1 MARTEEKAE
10 QTLILLQQK
19 KSVGNVIE
27 QLCLDDNEWYR
38 VSSKAYALHLKKA
51 RKQRKEDEKK
61 LHVSCT
67 SNDKIKDIIKL
78 NNDMADLALSLP
90 TVATMADYERVQI
103 LLEDMPKNETALLTL
118 VEEITMSPRMRA
130 LQKKGRFEHFQ
141 PFIEF
146 VDFIEAAT
154 LCYFRGN
161 YISSYLTLVPIAE
174 GIILRWLGYSGQG
187 KKPDFET
194 LRKFF
199 SKSHTRQPCPGNPLF
214 HEVYTKVCDKI
225 FNEHLYKP
233 SDQGQA
239 YANFNRHLAVH
250 LLDNSQFTT
259 KENCIRLFLLIDTMT
274 ELYHYETY
282 CSDPMFYL
290 TREQIQQEYQIYTQ
304 LLTEQAMINTPEK
317 KLLKSL

>member
-1 MARTEEKAE
+1 MARTEEKAK
-10 QTLILLQQK
+10 QTLILLQQNN
-19 KSVGNVIE
+19 SVKNVIE
-27 QLCLDDNEWYR
+27 QLCSDENEWHR

-51 RKQRKEDEKK
+51 RKQLKEDEKK
-61 LHVSCT
+61 SHVICT
-67 SNDKIKDIIKL
+67 SNDEIKDIIKL
-78 NNDMADLALSLP
+78 NSYMADFALSFP
-90 TVATMADYERVQI
+90 TIATMTDYKRVQI
-103 LLEDMPKNETALLTL
+103 LLEDMPNNETTLLAL
-118 VEEITMSPRMRA
+118 VEEITMNPRIRA

-194 LRKFF
+194 IRKFF
-199 SKSHTRQPCPGNPLF
+199 SNSHTRQPCPSNPLF

-233 SDQGQA
+233 SEQGQA
-239 YANFNRHLAVH
+239 YANFNRHLAAH
-250 LLDNSQFTT
+250 LLDSSQFTT

-274 ELYHYETY
+274 ELYYYETY
-282 CSDPMFYL
+282 CSDPRFYL
-290 TREQIQQEYQIYTQ
+290 TEEHILQEFQIYKQ
-304 LLTEQAMINTPEK
+304 LLTEQVMLNTPEK